1 MKLKLDK
8 IRWEIINHPAKYKI
22 LSCGRRWGKS
32 TLSAIFLLHQKLQAG
47 ERRMYLSPYHSQTKS
62 IMFPVMKNLLSQNSD
77 VKINETELSFTFSN
91 NAQILLKGA
100 DNANSLRGISL
111 GYDGSNAVVL
121 DECAYIKE
129 NVFTEIVM
137 PMLFDHNAKAL
148 LCSTPASFNHFYN
161 LYMTGQGQDPN
172 YKSWQFSTLDKGMIS
187 KEAVADAKRTMT
199 ADQYKQEIL
208 GDFVSIG
215 GNKAVWNFDRNK
227 HIKEPVDMPPVLY
240 AGCDFNVSMMATT
253 IFGVIS
259 DTVVVVDEL
268 YLENSNTEAMAKYIK
283 QKYPQIKDTFP
294 DPAGK
299 ARSTTAKNNHSDH
312 MILKQHGFNV
322 FARPK
327 APHVKQRLY
336 DLNRL
341 LLDAEDN
348 VRLTVSPKCEKLIRD
363 FELCQRKPDG
373 SLDKTDLSLTHFLD
387 SLTYYLNLK
396 HSSYVKNINYA
407 EF

>member
-1 MKLKLDK
+1 
-8 IRWEIINHPAKYKI
+8 
-22 LSCGRRWGKS
+22 
-32 TLSAIFLLHQKLQAG
+32 
-47 ERRMYLSPYHSQTKS
+47 MYLSPYHSQTKS
-62 IMFPVMKNLLSQNSD
+62 IMFPVMKNLLSQNKD

-100 DNANSLRGISL
+100 DNANSLRGINL
-111 GYDGSNAVVL
+111 GYNGSNAVVL

-161 LYMTGQGQDPN
+161 LFMLGQGQDQN
-172 YKSWQFSTLDKGMIS
+172 YKSWQFSTLEKGMIP
-187 KEAVADAKRTMT
+187 KEAIEDAKRTMT

-215 GNKAVWNFDRNK
+215 GNKAVWNFDRSK
-227 HIKEPVDMPPVLY
+227 HIKEPVDIPPVLY
-240 AGCDFNVSMMATT
+240 AGLDFNVSMMATT

-283 QKYPQIKDTFP
+283 QKYPQIKDCFP

-299 ARSTTAKNNHSDH
+299 SRSTTSKNNHSDH
-312 MILKQHGFNV
+312 MILKNHGFNTY
-322 FARPK
+322 AKNK

-341 LLDAEDN
+341 LLDADDN

-387 SLTYYLNLK
+387 SLTYYINLK

>member
-161 LYMTGQGQDPN
+161 LYMTGQGQDP
-172 YKSWQFSTLDKGMIS
+172 
-187 KEAVADAKRTMT
+187 
-199 ADQYKQEIL
+199 
-208 GDFVSIG
+208 
-215 GNKAVWNFDRNK
+215 
-227 HIKEPVDMPPVLY
+227 
-240 AGCDFNVSMMATT
+240 T
-253 IFGVIS
+253 I
-259 DTVVVVDEL
+259 
-268 YLENSNTEAMAKYIK
+268 
-283 QKYPQIKDTFP
+283 
-294 DPAGK
+294 
-299 ARSTTAKNNHSDH
+299 NH
-312 MILKQHGFNV
+312 
-322 FARPK
+322 
-327 APHVKQRLY
+327 
-336 DLNRL
+336 
-341 LLDAEDN
+341 
-348 VRLTVSPKCEKLIRD
+348 
-363 FELCQRKPDG
+363 G
-373 SLDKTDLSLTHFLD
+373 SLAH
-387 SLTYYLNLK
+387 
-396 HSSYVKNINYA
+396 
-407 EF
+407 